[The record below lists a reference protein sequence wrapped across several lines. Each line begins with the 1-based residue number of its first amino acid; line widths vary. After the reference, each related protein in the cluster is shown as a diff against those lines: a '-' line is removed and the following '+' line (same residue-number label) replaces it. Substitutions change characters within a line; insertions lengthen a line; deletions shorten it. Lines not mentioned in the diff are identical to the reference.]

1 LNSPFVK
8 ILLDPGEAFHPFFTV
23 FLQYIPSKP
32 GKVDSLPKWN
42 NPLDPK
48 QFKTPIT
55 TLS

>member
-23 FLQYIPSKP
+23 FLQYIPTKP

-48 QFKTPIT
+48 QFKTPMT